1 MNMCFPS
8 YLIQKRKLFSPF
20 RYIFIVIFAIGFV
33 HVYGQPSSLL
43 NTTQTLPNF
52 FTKENSIH
60 QETSVQNE
68 TNNYWLPAVEV
79 FGLNIFVWSIDRY
92 VAQEEWARISME
104 SMSNNLKHGFVWD
117 ADGFETNQLFHP
129 YSGALSFTAARSSGL
144 NFWQSLPYPFAG
156 SLMWELFMENE
167 YPSMN
172 DIITT
177 PMSGI
182 VLGEISYR
190 VSNLILFSGEQSFL
204 RDLASTL
211 ISPMNGFNRL
221 IGKGKKRLSSKHNIP
236 RYKIALSAGLNG
248 IFVNGEFS
256 QRAPHLYLNYNMV
269 YGQYTHLSKSYKP
282 FDYFVTNVGA
292 SFSENNNIITIFSSG
307 LLFGKNVRLGSN
319 YHGIIGVF
327 KNFNFLNNR
336 LYKIS
341 TSSVGAGFLSD
352 YSLNDKVSWSNS
364 LIASVIVMGGINS
377 LYAEEVGRDYNLG
390 PGTSGKFES
399 AFKIKNSAKL
409 YLRYKHYW
417 LHPLSGAKGNEY
429 VDILM
434 LGTRINMTS
443 VHSISFEFI
452 EYDRWSHYDNYPDLK
467 ENNFALRAY
476 YSFLFQ

>member
-1 MNMCFPS
+1 MCLPNH
-8 YLIQKRKLFSPF
+8 LIQKRKLFFPLH
-20 RYIFIVIFAIGFV
+20 YIFIVIFIIGFV
-33 HVYGQPSSLL
+33 PVYGQTALSL
-43 NTTQTLPNF
+43 NTAPPFPNSF
-52 FTKENSIH
+52 AQEDSIPPK
-60 QETSVQNE
+60 TSIQNE
-68 TNNYWLPAVEV
+68 KNNYWLPAVEA

-92 VAQEEWARISME
+92 VRQVGWAKISME

-144 NFWQSLPYPFAG
+144 SFWQSLPYPFAG
-156 SLMWELFMENE
+156 SLMWELFMETE

-190 VSNLILFSGEQSFL
+190 VSNLILFSGERSFL
-204 RDLASTL
+204 RELASTL
-211 ISPMNGFNRL
+211 VSPMNGFNRL
-221 IGKGKKRLSSKHNIP
+221 IGIGKKRLSQKHKIP
-236 RYKIALSAGLNG
+236 RYKLVLSAGLNG
-248 IFVNGEFS
+248 VFVDGKFS
-256 QRAPHLYLNYNMV
+256 QRVPHLYLNYNMI
-269 YGQYTHLSKSYKP
+269 YGQCTHLSKNYKP

-292 SFSENNNIITIFSSG
+292 SFSENNNIIAIFSSG
-307 LLFGKNVRLGSN
+307 LLFGKNLRLGSK
-319 YHGIIGVF
+319 HHDIIGVF

-341 TSSVGAGFLSD
+341 ASSVGVGFLSD
-352 YSLNDKVSWSNS
+352 YSLNDKFSWNNS

-399 AFKIKNSAKL
+399 SLNIKNLAKL

-434 LGTRINMTS
+434 LGTRINMTP
-443 VHSISFEFI
+443 VHAISFEFI
-452 EYDRWSHYDNYPDLK
+452 EYDRWSHYKNYPNLK

-476 YSFLFQ
+476 YSFLFR